1 MKKLAIIPIAAIALL
16 SSSVLSAQEAKT
28 KRADTLR
35 RELTVMTEEE
45 VSLSVRQPR
54 DLSYTVPAP
63 NLSPVR
69 HSYLDTPIPF
79 TLRPSV
85 SPLGALTAPR
95 GGFERSKQRGYA
107 FASAGIPISFKAGA
121 GLSIL
126 STKTDRLDV
135 YGRYN
140 FANPSIQ
147 TELGQRVK
155 GWEKAWRL
163 GANYG
168 HQFEDAALSLGL
180 DFGQHGYNYYG
191 LSLVTPPAG
200 GGVSQAATVPDLRRR
215 ATERYRRGLHRR
227 LAV

>member
-45 VSLSVRQPR
+45 VSLSTRQPR

-85 SPLGALTAPR
+85 SPLSALTAPR

-155 GWEKAWRL
+155 GWERAWRL

-180 DFGQHGYNYYG
+180 DFAGRSSSWWWGGADCHGARPASSCHGG
-191 LSLVTPPAG
+191 LTLGSL
-200 GGVSQAATVPDLRRR
+200 
-215 ATERYRRGLHRR
+215 RYRRGLHRR